1 MLIEQIKLESEEK
14 LIRIVRKHWFVML
27 MFIIEDLLLALLPLL
42 GYLVLAA
49 VITASPINE
58 FVSMNTFS
66 EFTGTI
72 WFFYLAWILLIWVHF
87 TNHLTD
93 YYLDLWVITDRRI
106 VAIDQRGFFRR
117 FLSSFRLERLQDMNI
132 EVSGIIPTLLNYGSI
147 EAQTAGGSNE
157 EFKARQMPDP
167 RGLKALI
174 IHQADERQKV
184 TSYRHDQA
192 GL

>member
-1 MLIEQIKLESEEK
+1 MLVEQIKLEADEK
-14 LIRIVRKHWFVML
+14 IIKIVRKHWFVMC
-27 MFIIEDLLLALLPLL
+27 MFIIGDLLLTLLPLI
-42 GYLVLAA
+42 GYFILSKLIAELPV
-49 VITASPINE
+49 NQ
-58 FVSMNTFS
+58 FVTMNSFS

-72 WFFYLAWILLIWVHF
+72 WFFYLAWILLMWMHF
-87 TNHLTD
+87 TNHITD

-117 FLSSFRLERLQDMNI
+117 HLSSFRLERLQDMNI
-132 EVSGIIPTLLNYGSI
+132 EISGIIPTLLNYGFI

-157 EFKARQMPDP
+157 EFKAKNMPDP
-167 RGLKALI
+167 RGLKSLI

-184 TSYRHDQA
+184 TQYRHDQA

>member
-1 MLIEQIKLESEEK
+1 MLIEQIKLEADEK
-14 LIRIVRKHWFVML
+14 VITIVRKHWFVMF
-27 MFIIEDLLLALLPLL
+27 MFVVGDLLLTLFPLIGYVMITKLISTLPM
-42 GYLVLAA
+42 
-49 VITASPINE
+49 NE
-58 FVSMNTFS
+58 FLTINSLAEFS
-66 EFTGTI
+66 GTI
-72 WFFYLAWILLIWVHF
+72 WFFYLAWVLLMWIHF
-87 TNHLTD
+87 TNHITD

-157 EFKARQMPDP
+157 EFKAKNMPDP

-184 TSYRHDQA
+184 TEYRHDRV